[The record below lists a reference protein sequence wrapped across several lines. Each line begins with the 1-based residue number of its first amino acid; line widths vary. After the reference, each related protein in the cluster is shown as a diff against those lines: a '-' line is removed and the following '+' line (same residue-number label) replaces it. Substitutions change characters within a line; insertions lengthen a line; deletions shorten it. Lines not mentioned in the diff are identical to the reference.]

1 MDVVLRNE
9 MERVQALRVVRR
21 ALRLGAGRLEAA
33 LARALLAVPAAAPE
47 DKDKDRLMRA
57 CLAVPAAAPEYKD
70 RLMRAC
76 LAVLCELG
84 MYYSAMLLSKLFL
97 FLPAHR

>member
-47 DKDKDRLMRA
+47 DKD
-57 CLAVPAAAPEYKD
+57 

-84 MYYSAMLLSKLFL
+84 MYYPKSGT
-97 FLPAHR
+97 